1 MGKYIKTNTG
11 IFVLFLFMSIQG
23 FGQAINIS
31 SDSTV
36 NSKPRTDD
44 RVSFRPSSG
53 LFDEE
58 TNSLNRANDTLNIYI
73 ESQKKVSIVSFNIKE
88 FENFGGYEED
98 IPDFLALI
106 DQLNLDFSEK
116 AFKIRYNPVI
126 KELSIEENNQIRLKA
141 FENNVYP
148 VFKHEVIFV
157 YRKQLMEI
165 SMFLGEW
172 DEILVLGQA
181 DLTAMIKREAKEN
194 DWFER
199 YSKTIFN
206 KDIRIDEKGLLKVIT
221 YTEVEK
227 SHTVSFGFDVGVNF
241 FAGQLPFHQEISLVY
256 RPRQIIKSVPL
267 DFGLL
272 ISWDMNQFISRTA
285 ENKYQV
291 NEGSFLNVGAV
302 FGEKERSLRVYYGRL
317 ITHSDQNFF
326 EFNRNKVG
334 IDVLATLN
342 LRVSYEFFFGSR
354 DSETVNSI
362 GISFPL
368 VKY

>member
-1 MGKYIKTNTG
+1 MEKYIKTNTG
-11 IFVLFLFMSIQG
+11 ILILLLFTSIQG
-23 FGQAINIS
+23 YGQTINTS

-36 NSKPRTDD
+36 KSKPRIDE

-58 TNSLNRANDTLNIYI
+58 INSLNRSNDTLNIYI
-73 ESQKKVSIVSFNIKE
+73 ENQKKVSIVSFNIKE
-88 FENFGGYEED
+88 FEDFGGYEED

-106 DQLNLDFSEK
+106 DQLNLDFSGK
-116 AFKIRYNPVI
+116 AYKIRYNPSN

-141 FENNVYP
+141 FENNIYP

-165 SMFLGEW
+165 RMFLGEW
-172 DEILVLGQA
+172 DEILVLEQA
-181 DLTAMIKREAKEN
+181 GFTALIQKEAQEN

-199 YSKTIFN
+199 YSKTLFN
-206 KDIRIDEKGLLKVIT
+206 KDIRIDENGLLKVIT

-227 SHTVSFGFDVGVNF
+227 SPTFSFGFDVGVRF
-241 FAGQLPFHQEISLVY
+241 FAGQLPFNQEISLVY

-302 FGEKERSLRVYYGRL
+302 FGEKGRSFRVYYGRL

-326 EFNRNKVG
+326 EFNRNKLG
-334 IDVLATLN
+334 IDLLVTSN
-342 LRVSYEFFFGSR
+342 LRVNYEFFFGSR

-362 GISFPL
+362 GISFPI
-368 VKY
+368 VDY